1 LKSEA
6 TCINFFAAEQYF
18 FRKSPIPQRQSFY
31 LCRLKPEKKMPEKIT
46 SSPIHRFRITALSEG
61 ISFLF
66 LLFIAMPLKY
76 FADMPLFVKYGGWVH
91 GLLFVTYIFFLL
103 EMKITYK
110 WSLLKTAIAFAASL
124 LPFGTFWIDN
134 KWLKPLLTNHYTK

>member
-1 LKSEA
+1 MA
-6 TCINFFAAEQYF
+6 D
-18 FRKSPIPQRQSFY
+18 
-31 LCRLKPEKKMPEKIT
+31 KII
-46 SSPIHRFRITALSEG
+46 SSPVHRFRITALAEG

-91 GLLFVTYIFFLL
+91 GLLFVAYIFFLL
-103 EMKITYK
+103 EMRNVYK

-134 KWLKPLLTNHYTK
+134 KWLKPLLQNQHTK

>member
-1 LKSEA
+1 M
-6 TCINFFAAEQYF
+6 TT
-18 FRKSPIPQRQSFY
+18 
-31 LCRLKPEKKMPEKIT
+31 KIL
-46 SSPIHRFRITALSEG
+46 SSPLHRFRIMALAEG

-91 GLLFVTYIFFLL
+91 GLLFVAYIFFLL
-103 EMKITYK
+103 EMKNVYK
-110 WSLLKTAIAFAASL
+110 WSLQKTAVAFIASL

-134 KWLKPLLTNHYTK
+134 KWLKPLLRNQPTK